1 MKKRAAVF
9 SLLCILAVSFCIAAS
24 ANSWG
29 LTGKLYR
36 AVEKSKAWE
45 DYTALSKQAG
55 SFAVMKARYHNALF
69 FADGKDRLHVY
80 TAAVYQPEDRRK
92 APKLYMEGEDL
103 HLEYG
108 DGEKYVFRACTESG
122 EYHLLNAQ
130 IGGFS
135 LEEIREDGESGVT
148 FYRASE
154 EGSTAVWPTTVHLS
168 DFNIKLL
175 PRSVE
180 EVRHTNLMWAQFGS
194 SQQCLGFVPGSGNHY
209 SPDDP
214 GKLLQPK
221 KKGTAPVYSAPYGKS
236 AWRAGKGKA
245 AVGLNG
251 DLWVLS
257 CYRNEDGDSY
267 ACVRYDVSERT
278 QRIGYTLCS
287 SLGLPEIT
295 EWEPDEPLTGFARV
309 DVEAVADTWLTDD
322 PDVSQYQQFKVPEGT
337 LFSCMGTYNDYYAYV
352 AAEVKNGKFVDGGAI
367 VWGFVPIRDLKPMER
382 EQEPE
387 VMSRLEGSWTLYAG
401 GSLADDFLTFS
412 SDGTFTAGSMDWD
425 PDTHEQKETAEA
437 VSGTWYVTKYNP
449 FMNLYWNRPPYELT
463 LVYDDGSVLMRGL
476 DITEEGFSLTDAEGG
491 GGYVPATDEEMKPAE
506 DHG

>member
-309 DVEAVADTWLTDD
+309 DVEATADTWLTDD

-387 VMSRLEGSWTLYAG
+387 VMSRLEGSWMLYAG

-412 SDGTFTAGSMDWD
+412 SDGTFTAGN